1 MTKLELEDKYYDG
14 KLFYESKE
22 YDKALE
28 VFQYLANEHSYALAC
43 NKIGQMY
50 FDGIGVEK
58 SDEQAYSW
66 WGKAAK
72 FGHVDSQYLFG
83 KFEIDN
89 GNIES
94 GMHYIEA
101 AANQNH
107 EDAAYLLARSLYHG
121 KNIDQDRDK
130 SVEYYARA
138 SKAGNKEAREDL
150 LAVLMNMYGR
160 FKGILK
166 LLQIYFKK

>member
-14 KLFYESKE
+14 KQFYEKKE
-22 YDKALE
+22 YDKAVE
-28 VFQYLANEHSYALAC
+28 VFLYLANEHNYALSCHKLAE
-43 NKIGQMY
+43 MY

-58 SDEQAYSW
+58 SDEQAYAW
-66 WGKAAK
+66 WEKAAK

-83 KFEIDN
+83 KYEIDK

-94 GMHYIEA
+94 GIHYIEA

-107 EDAAYLLARSLYHG
+107 ADAAYLLARNYYHG
-121 KNIDQDRDK
+121 NYTDKDAEK

-138 SKAGNKEAREDL
+138 SKAGNKEAKEDL
-150 LAVLMNMYGR
+150 IAVLMNTYGR

-166 LLQIYFKK
+166 LIQIYYKK